1 MDLDNSWTDA
11 ELTAVSIALEQE
23 ASRLRTGIAAAAY
36 EYGSNVGDAINGT
49 GGEVGDVGSLM
60 AELTEGSSIASNEID
75 ILHQYE
81 LALER
86 IRTKTYGTCKGCE
99 GPIDKA
105 RLMALPRATHCMTCK
120 QGRLVH

>member
-1 MDLDNSWTDA
+1 MDLRGSWTDA
-11 ELTAVSIALEQE
+11 ELTAIRIALELE
-23 ASRLRTGIAAAAY
+23 ANRLRTGI
-36 EYGSNVGDAINGT
+36 

-60 AELTEGSSIASNEID
+60 VELAEGSSIASNEID
-75 ILHQYE
+75 ILDQYE

-86 IRTKTYGTCKGCE
+86 IRTKTYGTCEGCE

>member
-1 MDLDNSWTDA
+1 MDLRGSWTDA
-11 ELTAVSIALEQE
+11 ELTAIRIALELE
-23 ASRLRTGIAAAAY
+23 ANRLRNGIAVAAHD
-36 EYGSNVGDAINGT
+36 YGSHVGDAIDGT

-60 AELTEGSSIASNEID
+60 VELAEGSSIASNEID
-75 ILHQYE
+75 ILDQYE

-86 IRTKTYGTCKGCE
+86 IRTKTYGTCEGCE